1 MTSLSWTSKLNKNL
15 WKLTVSTFVQPTWAR
30 LFRDLVAMWHTHL
43 ADSKRTLVA
52 CIDLTGTTARKVK
65 QLDQPGNHLI
75 LLLGVTEAPIAAK
88 APGEHALL
96 RVQHQLKTQTAA
108 VCKPFCK
115 IKKINQ
121 SITGHLIWFAPD
133 KTSGNPLTVWLAP
146 QATSLTT
153 TLGTGM
159 IWPSLDFSM
168 KIATRRGMSSQSNSM
183 RWARAMNFPSLLW
196 PAVTEMQNNN

>member
-1 MTSLSWTSKLNKNL
+1 MSRLIGTSFILLISFKQIYCAATKLHFNSMRLVSKMHSVCLNCWWNGLVGNSACHMTSWTSKLNKKL
-15 WKLTVSTFVQPTWAR
+15 WKLAVSTFMQPTWAR

-88 APGEHALL
+88 APGEHTLL

-115 IKKINQ
+115 IFKKINQ
-121 SITGHLIWFAPD
+121 SINQ
-133 KTSGNPLTVWLAP
+133 SLA
-146 QATSLTT
+146 
-153 TLGTGM
+153 
-159 IWPSLDFSM
+159 I
-168 KIATRRGMSSQSNSM
+168 
-183 RWARAMNFPSLLW
+183 
-196 PAVTEMQNNN
+196 